1 MEAIVLAGGFGT
13 RLRALVTD
21 VPKPMAPVGGRP
33 FLEYVLGSL
42 AAKGVQHV
50 VLSVGYLGDTISKHF
65 GTRFEGLALDYA
77 VEAEP
82 LGTGG
87 AVAASLALCTADH
100 QLVLN
105 GDTFVDLE
113 VQALER
119 HWQSHRR
126 AVIVTREVP
135 DVSRYGQLQ
144 VQGQR
149 VLSFS
154 EKGGRGPGIINA
166 GVYVLPRS
174 IFAQGTPPTPFSIET
189 DFLAVYV
196 GQHHTD
202 TFVTRGE
209 FIDIGVPD
217 DYLRA
222 HTLCLGRPPTAS
234 SIHPLN

>member
-13 RLRALVTD
+13 RLRALVAD
-21 VPKPMAPVGGRP
+21 VPKPMAPVAGRP
-33 FLEYVLGSL
+33 FLEYVLASL

-50 VLSVGYLGDTISKHF
+50 VLSVGYLGDTISRHF
-65 GTRFEGLALDYA
+65 GRRYEGLTLDYA
-77 VEAEP
+77 VEVDP

-87 AVAASLALCTADH
+87 AVAASLALCTQDH

-126 AVIVTREVP
+126 AIIVAREVP

-144 VQGQR
+144 VQDQR

-154 EKGGRGPGIINA
+154 EKGGQGPGIINA
-166 GVYVLPRS
+166 GVYVLPRN
-174 IFAQGTPPTPFSIET
+174 IFAQGTPPAPFSIET
-189 DFLAVYV
+189 DFLAAYV
-196 GQHHTD
+196 SKHHTD
-202 TFVTRGE
+202 AFVTRGE
-209 FIDIGVPD
+209 FIDIGVPE

-222 HTLCLGRPPTAS
+222 QTLRLGRPLSANST
-234 SIHPLN
+234 HPLN